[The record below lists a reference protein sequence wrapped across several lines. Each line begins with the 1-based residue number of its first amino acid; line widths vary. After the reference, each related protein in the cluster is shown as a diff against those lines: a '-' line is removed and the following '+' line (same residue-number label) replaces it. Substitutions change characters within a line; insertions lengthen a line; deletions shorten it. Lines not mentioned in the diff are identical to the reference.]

1 MQLPYSIQ
9 RWLPLGKELWERNQ
23 HLKLNQV
30 SASLAFTTILSLVPV
45 LTVGSYLVSTLP
57 SVMALRATFQTW
69 LLKNYFPGGIS
80 QQISNYLAQF
90 STKAKE
96 LTLVG
101 SIGLLITTILT
112 MIVIERA
119 FNEIWQVKQ
128 RRPFLKR
135 MLVYLAATVIGP
147 LLLGLGIY
155 LSGVLLGSASG
166 WFPALSS
173 GFKFMSTI
181 VPSLLAFLVFALA
194 YRILPYAKV
203 KWRDALIGALFAG
216 AVYELTKF
224 GFTFF
229 ITQAAFYKTVY
240 GTFAIVPLMLIWIY
254 ITWWVTLAGAVIVA
268 NMPTIRLSLIQ
279 ERLPT

>member
-9 RWLPLGKELWERNQ
+9 RWLPLGKELWEGNQ

-30 SASLAFTTILSLVPV
+30 SASLAFTTILSLVPI
-45 LTVGSYLVSTLP
+45 LTVGSYLVANLP
-57 SVMALRATFQTW
+57 GVVALRTTFQTW

-90 STKAKE
+90 SAKAKE

>member
-57 SVMALRATFQTW
+57 GVMALRATFQTW

-90 STKAKE
+90 SAKAKE

-254 ITWWVTLAGAVIVA
+254 ITWWVTLAGAMIVA

>member
-90 STKAKE
+90 SAKAKE

>member
-57 SVMALRATFQTW
+57 GVVALRATFQTW

-90 STKAKE
+90 SAKAKE

>member
-57 SVMALRATFQTW
+57 GVVALRATFQTW

-90 STKAKE
+90 SAKAKE

-112 MIVIERA
+112 MIVIEHA

>member
-57 SVMALRATFQTW
+57 GVMALRATFQTW

-90 STKAKE
+90 SAKAKE

-112 MIVIERA
+112 MNVIERA
-119 FNEIWQVKQ
+119 INEIWQVKKS
-128 RRPFLKR
+128 RPFLKR

>member
-9 RWLPLGKELWERNQ
+9 RWLPLGKELWEGNQ

-30 SASLAFTTILSLVPV
+30 SASLAFTTILSLVPI
-45 LTVGSYLVSTLP
+45 LTVGSYLVANLP
-57 SVMALRATFQTW
+57 GVVALRTTFQTW

-80 QQISNYLAQF
+80 QQVANYFAQF
-90 STKAKE
+90 SAKATG
-96 LTLVG
+96 LTLIG
-101 SIGLLITTILT
+101 SIGLLMTTIVT
-112 MIVIERA
+112 MVVIERA
-119 FNEIWQVKQ
+119 FNEIWQVKEQ
-128 RRPFLKR
+128 RPFFKK
-135 MLVYLAATVIGP
+135 MMIYLAATVVGP

-181 VPSLLAFLVFALA
+181 VPSLLAFIVFALA

-203 KWRDALIGALFAG
+203 EWRDAFTGALFAG
-216 AVYELTKF
+216 LAYELTKF
-224 GFTFF
+224 GFAFF

-268 NMPTIRLSLIQ
+268 NMPIIRQSLIQ